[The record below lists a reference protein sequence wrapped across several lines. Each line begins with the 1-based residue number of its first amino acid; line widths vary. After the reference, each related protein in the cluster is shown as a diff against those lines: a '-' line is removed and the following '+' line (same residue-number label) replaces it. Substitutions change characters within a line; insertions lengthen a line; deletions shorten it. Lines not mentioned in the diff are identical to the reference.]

1 MRRCYNWQNN
11 QPGKRGKGQNT
22 SQAIGKDVSDTFRPH
37 PVIIPGQGGSKNWCF
52 SGTKAAKMT
61 GCRIRRQN
69 PPTINLERGKWTETL
84 PIHWKICVKVLC
96 PFKWVL
102 RGSRRLRSPGG
113 LGAQKDPPGPGV
125 APGWGIKVSDRSLP
139 IAWGV
144 FWPFFLF
151 PGWFFVNYGTLSF
164 WLFLDPKA
172 PIFGPAWTWND
183 TWMGHKSVQHTFSHC
198 LGCVLAHFP
207 VSRWITGLIWQPT
220 AVVHFDPKNWCF

>member
-1 MRRCYNWQNN
+1 MY
-11 QPGKRGKGQNT
+11 GK
-22 SQAIGKDVSDTFRPH
+22 
-37 PVIIPGQGGSKNWCF
+37 CF
-52 SGTKAAKMT
+52 SPFSPFQVDCRWILPSYTASCHF
-61 GCRIRRQN
+61 GCFCSRKTPIFG
-69 PPTINLERGKWTETL
+69 PTLTWNDNWMGPKSIWHIFSYCLWCVLTLSPLSRLIILSIIASPHLGSFWT
-84 PIHWKICVKVLC
+84 PKH
-96 PFKWVL
+96 PFL
-102 RGSRRLRSPGG
+102 
-113 LGAQKDPPGPGV
+113 DPPGPGV

-220 AVVHFDPKNWCF
+220 AVVHFDPKNGCF